1 MIKPHTHVAAMVE
14 RMVGVVA
21 VAGLITE
28 PQIIRQAD
36 PVVHTVAMGVAA
48 EISAAGRRG
57 KMERMGLTQCKQL

>member
-1 MIKPHTHVAAMVE
+1 
-14 RMVGVVA
+14 MVGVVA

>member
-14 RMVGVVA
+14 RMVVVVA

-36 PVVHTVAMGVAA
+36 PGGHTVAMGVAV
-48 EISAAGRRG
+48 EIIAAGRRG

>member
-1 MIKPHTHVAAMVE
+1 MV
-14 RMVGVVA
+14 VVVA

-36 PVVHTVAMGVAA
+36 PGGHTVAMGVAV
-48 EISAAGRRG
+48 EIIAAGRRG